1 LHREKKLISKQIT
14 ALNVEVRKIKKREA
28 DLIFRIEKKEANTN
42 MSGIKKTINFD
53 NESQLEE
60 KAEAIDI

>member
-1 LHREKKLISKQIT
+1 MHREKKLISKQIT